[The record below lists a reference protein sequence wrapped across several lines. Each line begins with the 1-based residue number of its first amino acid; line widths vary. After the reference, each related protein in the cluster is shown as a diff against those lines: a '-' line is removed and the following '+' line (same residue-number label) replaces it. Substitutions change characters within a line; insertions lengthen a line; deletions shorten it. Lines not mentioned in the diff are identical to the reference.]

1 MSIRL
6 GSRIVAGGGSDI
18 NRSAL
23 YLFDWKWADHQVN
36 QAEWLRADTFTW
48 HDGTTYQVAY
58 QHLADDINGKTLQTE
73 TIAGT
78 TISFYLATDGHK
90 ICPANQESNV
100 GTIFQNTGI
109 AWYYILDTANT
120 RFKLPRT
127 THSVVGVR
135 DTVGKYVAAGA
146 PNITGDLVFESLGD
160 NIQGIGGTGAFT
172 LNITNEGNDSWGHDG
187 NYGRKHSV
195 NFNASRSSSI
205 YGNSNTIQ
213 SPATQMYL
221 YFYVCEFTQTAT
233 VNTAGINAEMFN
245 AKADVSMFQVVSALP
260 ANPDPNVFYFI
271 VN

>member
-58 QHLADDINGKTLQTE
+58 QHLVDDIDGKTLQTE

-90 ICPANQESNV
+90 ICPANQEANI
-100 GTIFQNTGI
+100 GTIFQNTGV
-109 AWYYILDTANT
+109 AWYYILDTTNT

-127 THSVVGVR
+127 THNVVGVR
-135 DTVGKYVAAGA
+135 DTVGKYVEAEL
-146 PNITGDLVFESLGD
+146 PNLKGYLGSNGTWSQVDGTLFTQSSQGNESHGWD
-160 NIQGIGGTGAFT
+160 GSSTTRARFT
-172 LNITNEGNDSWGHDG
+172 MD
-187 NYGRKHSV
+187 
-195 NFNASRSSSI
+195 ASQYNSI
-205 YGNSNTIQ
+205 YKDSATTVQ
-213 SPATQMYL
+213 PPATQMYL

-245 AKADVSMFQVVSALP
+245 AKADLSMFQVVNALP

>member
-36 QAEWLRADTFTW
+36 QVEWLRADTFTW

-58 QHLADDINGKTLQTE
+58 QHLLDEWNASSTTVETEIIDGITL
-73 TIAGT
+73 
-78 TISFYLATDGHK
+78 SYRLAVDGHK
-90 ICPANQESNV
+90 LVPATYEYVVAQ
-100 GTIFQNTGI
+100 IFQNTGV
-109 AWYYILDTANT
+109 AWYYILDSANQ

-127 THSVVGVR
+127 THNVVGVR
-135 DTVGKYVAAGA
+135 DTVGKYVEAEL
-146 PNITGDLVFESLGD
+146 PNLKGYLGSNGTWSQVDGTLFTQSSQGNESHGW
-160 NIQGIGGTGAFT
+160 NGSSTTRARFT
-172 LNITNEGNDSWGHDG
+172 MD
-187 NYGRKHSV
+187 
-195 NFNASRSSSI
+195 ASQYNSI
-205 YGNSNTIQ
+205 YKDSATTVQ
-213 SPATQMYL
+213 PPATQMYL

-245 AKADVSMFQVVSALP
+245 AKADLSMFQVVNALP